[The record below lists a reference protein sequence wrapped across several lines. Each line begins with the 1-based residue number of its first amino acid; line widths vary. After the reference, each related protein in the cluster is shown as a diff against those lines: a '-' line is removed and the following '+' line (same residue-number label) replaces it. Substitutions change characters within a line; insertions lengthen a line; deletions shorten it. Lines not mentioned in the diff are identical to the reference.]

1 MAKRACTKLDINQ
14 VSCPHVSVF
23 VSELETVCGKIRK
36 EITKMVQREVN
47 SFRPRGHEIEVY
59 FYNTWSPVPSFQQ
72 GGGPYYSACSLY
84 RCVAIILYSNSIMHT
99 FY

>member
-1 MAKRACTKLDINQ
+1 MRQWLCFKNVHIDGVHIERSVTKLCQ
-14 VSCPHVSVF
+14 KVTTSEEC

-47 SFRPRGHEIEVY
+47 SFRPRSHEIEVY
-59 FYNTWSPVPSFQQ
+59 FYNTRSPVPSFQQ

-84 RCVAIILYSNSIMHT
+84 R
-99 FY
+99 